1 MAGFRGCASQV
12 GGQAAV
18 NNVLATPT
26 ALLQNFGRGV
36 GGSHYTAGAWSP
48 ALDAAVVALG
58 PNSSGDVVTTYRSTG
73 SAWALTA
80 EMQSATS
87 DLQVTPTA
95 SIASGDILVVSDCGG
110 AAVFQATNAAPG
122 TTGTIQH
129 KTGASGISPG
139 LASSSLGRAYLQDAV
154 LYRLQSVTYYLG
166 PSVRNAGQL
175 ALWSYAWP
183 AYGLGVQPIELVT
196 GVEKMSVTY
205 GLDTNADRSADKF
218 LTADLVTDWT
228 QVVNARVE
236 LLLAGNDLNAVTS
249 PQPYTFGGVA
259 TTPTD
264 RRMRTVVAV
273 VGSLRN
279 AVP

>member
-1 MAGFRGCASQV
+1 
-12 GGQAAV
+12 
-18 NNVLATPT
+18 
-26 ALLQNFGRGV
+26 
-36 GGSHYTAGAWSP
+36 
-48 ALDAAVVALG
+48 
-58 PNSSGDVVTTYRSTG
+58 
-73 SAWALTA
+73 
-80 EMQSATS
+80 
-87 DLQVTPTA
+87 
-95 SIASGDILVVSDCGG
+95 
-110 AAVFQATNAAPG
+110 
-122 TTGTIQH
+122 
-129 KTGASGISPG
+129 
-139 LASSSLGRAYLQDAV
+139 
-154 LYRLQSVTYYLG
+154 
-166 PSVRNAGQL
+166 
-175 ALWSYAWP
+175 
-183 AYGLGVQPIELVT
+183 LGVQPIELVT